1 MTHLNETQIKELQQL
16 LANPKKIAIIP
27 HRNVDG
33 DAMGSTLGLYHILKQ
48 LNHQITVVVPN
59 EIPDYLQ
66 WIPGTIEAT
75 LVFEGVHTNKTTSI
89 LKEADLIFTLDFNAL
104 HRTGEQM
111 ETVLKTLSATFIMID
126 HHEKPENFAKYMFS
140 DIEYSSTCQMVYELI
155 QKLELGYYINL
166 DAATCL
172 YTGIATDSGGFRFP
186 RTTGNLHRIVGNLID
201 KGVNNSQI
209 HENLYDNGDYNKLQ
223 ILGKALSNMKV
234 LPEYKTSYIALSQQE
249 QNELKVKKGDTEG
262 IVNYGLTIKNIDFAA
277 FFTEVTEEKI
287 IKISFRS
294 QGDFDVNQF
303 ARNHFNGGG
312 HKNAAGGKSFD
323 SLEDTITKFI
333 AILAVEKK

>member
-1 MTHLNETQIKELQQL
+1 MTHLNTTQITELQQL
-16 LANPKKIAIIP
+16 LTNPKKIAIIP

-48 LNHQITVVVPN
+48 LNHSITVVVPN

-66 WIPGTIEAT
+66 WIPGTKEAT
-75 LVFEGVHTNKTTSI
+75 IIYEGANVGEAIQKLKDAELV
-89 LKEADLIFTLDFNAL
+89 FTLDFNAF
-104 HRTGEQM
+104 HRAGEQM
-111 ETVLKTLSATFIMID
+111 ESVLKTLEATFIMID
-126 HHEKPENFAKYMFS
+126 HHEKPEDYAKYLFS
-140 DIEYSSTCQMVYELI
+140 DIAYSSTCQMVYDFAQQL
-155 QKLELGYYINL
+155 QMNHLINL

-186 RTTGNLHRIVGNLID
+186 RTTGNLHRIVADLID
-201 KGVNNSQI
+201 KGVDNSQI
-209 HENLYDNGDYNKLQ
+209 HINLYDNGDYNRLQ
-223 ILGKALSNMKV
+223 ILGKALTNLKV
-234 LPEYKTSYIALSQQE
+234 LPEYKTSYITLSQEE
-249 QNELKVKKGDTEG
+249 QNALQVKKGDTEG
-262 IVNYGLTIKNIDFAA
+262 IVNYGLTIKDIDFTA
-277 FFTEVTEEKI
+277 FFTEVKDENM

-294 QGDFDVNQF
+294 QGNFDVNQF

-333 AILAVEKK
+333 AILAIEKK

>member
-1 MTHLNETQIKELQQL
+1 
-16 LANPKKIAIIP
+16 
-27 HRNVDG
+27 
-33 DAMGSTLGLYHILKQ
+33 
-48 LNHQITVVVPN
+48 
-59 EIPDYLQ
+59 
-66 WIPGTIEAT
+66 
-75 LVFEGVHTNKTTSI
+75 
-89 LKEADLIFTLDFNAL
+89 
-104 HRTGEQM
+104 M
-111 ETVLKTLSATFIMID
+111 ETVLKTLSAPFIMID
-126 HHEKPENFAKYMFS
+126 HHEKPDNFAKYMFS

-155 QKLELGYYINL
+155 QKLELGDYINL

-201 KGVNNSQI
+201 IGVNNSQI

-262 IVNYGLTIKNIDFAA
+262 IVNYGLTIKNIDFTA

-294 QGDFDVNQF
+294 QGDFDVNKF

-323 SLEDTITKFI
+323 NLEGTITKFI

>member
-66 WIPGTIEAT
+66 WIPGIEEAT
-75 LVFEGVHTNKTTSI
+75 LIYEGAKNSEAIEV
-89 LKEADLIFTLDFNAL
+89 LKETELIFTLDFNAL
-104 HRTGEQM
+104 HRAGEQM
-111 ETVLKTLSATFIMID
+111 ETVLKTLSAPFIMID
-126 HHEKPENFAKYMFS
+126 HHEKPDNFAKYMFS

-155 QKLELGYYINL
+155 QKLELGDYINL

-201 KGVNNSQI
+201 IGVNNSQI

-223 ILGKALSNMKV
+223 ILGKALYNMKV

-262 IVNYGLTIKNIDFAA
+262 IVNYGLTIKNIDFTA

-294 QGDFDVNQF
+294 QGDFDVNKF

-323 SLEDTITKFI
+323 SLEGTITKFI